1 MSTRSTI
8 AVKTDQGKILA
19 VYCHWDGYPTHN
31 GRILNEKY
39 NTTDK
44 VAKLVGGGDISSLA
58 DSGKSGK
65 LGKPV
70 YYADQ
75 GEDWKAVEPVFFDD
89 AQQWTDYYSESWCEY
104 YYLWNGK
111 EWLISKGDQAEGEY
125 PVFDFADEAIQK
137 YMDAELACEKDFG

>member
-8 AVKTDQGKILA
+8 AVKTDEGKFLA

-31 GRILNEKY
+31 GVILNEKY

-44 VAKLVGGGDISSLA
+44 VAKLVAGGDMSSLA

-65 LGKPV
+65 LKNPV
-70 YYADQ
+70 YYADR
-75 GEDWKAVEPVFFDD
+75 GEAWSDVEPVFFDT
-89 AQQWTDYYSESWCEY
+89 AQQWTDYYSDSWCEY

-111 EWLISKGDQAEGEY
+111 EWLISKGNQAEGEY
-125 PVFDFADEAIQK
+125 PEFNLAEVAIQQ
-137 YMDAELACEKDFG
+137 YIDVEKQMEEDFG